1 MRARPLPASTL
12 LLLILVSAL
21 LGAACVF
28 GGEGDRDLSEFFP
41 TAPEDEAAEQAQS
54 DPDAVAPAG
63 DAGEQSVQAAATP
76 AERLLDVSIPP
87 ETALEA
93 VEKYYALIAADRF
106 EDAYRLLALDARDR
120 IAIDAFVERHQDIW
134 AEATITALRWE
145 VLPPPGANVAGIE
158 VDLTYETAFFGEV
171 LDRVFVRTLRQ
182 PNWVLDW
189 TPDLIF
195 SGLGEPGSLVHTFID
210 VPVRGDIFDRNG
222 EPLAVKGEQAV
233 IGISHDLIEDED
245 LVIQTFVEKLS
256 LDELAV
262 RNLVFQPVPS
272 YFFIPIVRLEHNTS
286 PQLIAEFEQL
296 AEIGILVQR
305 ETIRRYPQGEVASHV
320 IGFMSEVNEEEL
332 LELAPQGFEAGD
344 QIGRDGAEAI
354 FESELAGQR
363 GGRLTIIAPNGTT
376 LRELAERPAVP
387 AVDVYL
393 SIDLRVQQA
402 AELALGDDAGAVIV
416 MDPRTSQLL
425 AVASYPRFNPNDF
438 VGGIS
443 QEDLDRYLEN
453 EERPFVNRGT
463 EETYA
468 PGSTFK
474 IVTAA
479 AALEALDYTLD
490 TILPCDATWYGL
502 GPDVPLKN
510 WKEENAGNLNI
521 AQALAESCNTF
532 FYQVGMDLHLQGE
545 NLLTEY
551 ASGFGFGRQT
561 GVVGLGEVPGINPGP
576 EWKRLNRNDFWY
588 TGDTVNV
595 SIGQGFLDV
604 TPLQIANAY
613 AALATD
619 GILRTPLAAESLR
632 LPDGTV
638 LDSFEAAPIGVLPI
652 SSESHTILQQGTREV
667 ISTVRGT
674 GFRIFQGSGV
684 LAAGKSGTAEE
695 LVRLENVFEERP
707 TEEEQAEAEED
718 EDAQAQAEEE
728 EEEDDGIRNNAWFV
742 VYADV
747 PTPSLL
753 VTVVVDDGDSGS
765 AVAGP
770 IARAVLVRTMSAGWV
785 PILE

>member
-1 MRARPLPASTL
+1 MLVRPQSALT
-12 LLLILVSAL
+12 LLILVVIGAVI
-21 LGAACVF
+21 GAACVF
-28 GGEGDRDLSEFFP
+28 GGESDRDLSEFFP
-41 TAPEDEAAEQAQS
+41 ESPEEQATAQSAQAQS
-54 DPDAVAPAG
+54 GATEEATATEAG
-63 DAGEQSVQAAATP
+63 PLVGTTP
-76 AERLLDVSIPP
+76 NDRLLDVSIPP

-93 VEKYYALIAADRF
+93 VQKYFALIAADRF
-106 EDAYRLLALDARDR
+106 EDAYRLLGIDARDR
-120 IAIDAFVERHQDIW
+120 IAIDAFVERHNDIW
-134 AEATITALRWE
+134 SEATITGLRWE
-145 VLPPPGANVAGIE
+145 VLPPPGANVAGLE
-158 VDLTYETAFFGEV
+158 VDLVYETDFFGDVPE
-171 LDRVFVRTLRQ
+171 RVFVRTLRQ

-195 SGLGEPGSLVHTFID
+195 SGLGEPGNLIHTFID
-210 VPVRGDIFDRNG
+210 VPVRGDILDRNG

-233 IGISHDLIEDED
+233 IGVSHDLIEDEQ
-245 LVIQTFVEKLS
+245 LVIQTFVDKLG

-272 YFFIPIVRLEHNTS
+272 YFFIPIVRLDHNTS

-305 ETIRRYPQGEVASHV
+305 ETIRRYPQGEVAAHI

-332 LELAPQGFEAGD
+332 TTLAPLGFQAGD

-354 FESELAGQR
+354 FEDAMAGTR

-376 LRELAERPAVP
+376 IRQLAERPATP
-387 AVDVYL
+387 ARDVYL
-393 SIDLRVQQA
+393 TIDLRVQQA
-402 AELALGDDAGAVIV
+402 AELALGDVAGAIIV
-416 MDPRTSQLL
+416 MDPRTNQLL
-425 AVASYPRFNPNDF
+425 AAVSFPRFNPNDF

-453 EERPFVNRGT
+453 EARPFVNRVT

-479 AALEALDYTLD
+479 AALEALDYTLE
-490 TILPCDATWYGL
+490 TFLPCDSVWYGL

-521 AQALAESCNTF
+521 TQALAESCNTF
-532 FYQVGMDLHLQGE
+532 FYQVGMELHLQDE

-551 ASGFGFGRQT
+551 SAGFGFGRET
-561 GVVGLGEVPGINPGP
+561 GVVGLSEVPGINPGP
-576 EWKRLNRNDFWY
+576 EWKRLNRNDFWF
-588 TGDTVNV
+588 TGDTVNF

-613 AALATD
+613 SALATD
-619 GILRTPLAAESLR
+619 GVLRTPLAAESFR
-632 LPDGTV
+632 TPEGVVVERFT
-638 LDSFEAAPIGVLPI
+638 AAAIGVLPI
-652 SSESHTILQQGTREV
+652 SSQTHAILQQGTREV

-674 GFRIFQGSGV
+674 AFRIFQGSGV
-684 LAAGKSGTAEE
+684 RAAGKSGTAEE
-695 LVRLENVFEERP
+695 IVRLEDVFEER
-707 TEEEQAEAEED
+707 
-718 EDAQAQAEEE
+718 EEE
-728 EEEDDGIRNNAWFV
+728 EPAPEGEEDATPEDAEEDDGVRNNAWFV

-747 PTPSLL
+747 PEPSLL

-765 AVAGP
+765 TVAGP
-770 IARAVLVRTMSAGWV
+770 IARNVLERTMFAGWV
-785 PILE
+785 PVLE